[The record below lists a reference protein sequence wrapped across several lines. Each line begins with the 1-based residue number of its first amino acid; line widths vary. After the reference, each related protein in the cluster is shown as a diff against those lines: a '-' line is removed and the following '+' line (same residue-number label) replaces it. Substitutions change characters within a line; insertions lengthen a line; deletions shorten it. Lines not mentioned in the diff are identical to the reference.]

1 MHGQSASNDSVDY
14 ERIGRFIY
22 TFHRV
27 CGSIDALNET
37 ALATNAPPELKD
49 LASNLA
55 QKFNHIL
62 KNAASTSEKE
72 LESTLNQASE
82 VQAQISEWR
91 SNGQQQ

>member
-22 TFHRV
+22 TFLRV
-27 CGSIDALNET
+27 CGSIDELNET
-37 ALATNAPPELKD
+37 AQATNAAPELKD

-55 QKFNHIL
+55 QKFDHIL

-72 LESTLNQASE
+72 LETTLSKASE
-82 VQAQISEWR
+82 VQAQINEWR
-91 SNGQQQ
+91 NKGQHQ